1 MTTDTSGHELAL
13 AQAEA
18 MIERQAAELKRLRE
32 RCNPSTLVM
41 IGDTGHYVSDAVAAE
56 IGRLQRHVA
65 KDADAYWDARESLM
79 ARIEALRDENE
90 SLASN
95 LRGKHATTGA
105 TYAHLIAERDRLRDE
120 NAKLRADAE
129 RYAFLRDSTCC
140 SLILSRNEDHA
151 CNYVAAKQWIEEFG
165 AANDW
170 SDVPPDELQRM
181 KDTNTIWA
189 LQIYPNTP
197 VGFNRW
203 SRSTLDAAI
212 DAAMQKGE

>member
-1 MTTDTSGHELAL
+1 MD
-13 AQAEA
+13 
-18 MIERQAAELKRLRE
+18 IVERLKEHAVGRE
-32 RCNPSTLVM
+32 EWRIANPDDGSYV
-41 IGDTGHYVSDAVAAE
+41 ISFSYGDTLSPE
-56 IGRLQRHVA
+56 R
-65 KDADAYWDARESLM
+65 DAREWLADHLCRNPTSWVAGYEVRKVMAQSDSDMLM
-79 ARIEALRDENE
+79 IEAADEIASLRAQAKHE
-90 SLASN
+90 SDC
-95 LRGKHATTGA
+95 
-105 TYAHLIAERDRLRDE
+105 AEAYKAEADRLRDE

-165 AANDW
+165 TENDW